1 MNMNKYSKNFILV
14 GDLNHHCL
22 LCKESFLAVDDLEKH
37 LRWEKHRKNIK
48 DLSPMPKFKRDR
60 IFKIDD
66 KYFCEHCNQI
76 FSTISEIP
84 KHIQDEYHQKRKAE
98 PEMELR
104 PSLCK
109 RESGITFIGK
119 DNNMIKIPNKEWY
132 GIIDSR
138 CIFCDVDVDHFMKH
152 ISWSDHMI
160 TMIQSKIVLNEE
172 GIFYREFKD
181 KYGYCFLCKTT
192 FQIQSKKDHWKDE
205 LHIEKTKAH
214 NESNAKTYQEKKL
227 DVAIKLI
234 NTQKDYFDIDLENRV
249 ATCKICT
256 AYVNINF
263 KYMIEH
269 KKIHNIT
276 DKDKIKQ
283 TPVDMEKVFKSL
295 RIKRSKK
302 EIYDHG
308 KIRAELAKFGRE
320 NFIKLV
326 FPGDKGY
333 CLLCGTYMSA
343 HMKKFTE
350 HMNGYIHMAQL
361 DLKNGKAHVKPAY
374 KTTNMKNFIETISFS
389 KDLHALWI
397 NKQFAVDVTSLALV
411 SKISDPQCEK
421 FQCYACDNTYKQKEF
436 EEHCLSEM
444 HRKIF
449 LNSEVITTIEDEFI
463 REVCPNLYHCAVC
476 NLMFAFWDTLDKHIR
491 SSKHKTVK
499 TVMQDEFSVCTELE
513 ILSLDQEKLLAKL
526 VSLGSKRVISITIK
540 QPTQEQ

>member
-1 MNMNKYSKNFILV
+1 
-14 GDLNHHCL
+14 
-22 LCKESFLAVDDLEKH
+22 
-37 LRWEKHRKNIK
+37 
-48 DLSPMPKFKRDR
+48 
-60 IFKIDD
+60 
-66 KYFCEHCNQI
+66 
-76 FSTISEIP
+76 
-84 KHIQDEYHQKRKAE
+84 
-98 PEMELR
+98 
-104 PSLCK
+104 
-109 RESGITFIGK
+109 
-119 DNNMIKIPNKEWY
+119 
-132 GIIDSR
+132 
-138 CIFCDVDVDHFMKH
+138 
-152 ISWSDHMI
+152 
-160 TMIQSKIVLNEE
+160 
-172 GIFYREFKD
+172 
-181 KYGYCFLCKTT
+181 
-192 FQIQSKKDHWKDE
+192 
-205 LHIEKTKAH
+205 
-214 NESNAKTYQEKKL
+214 
-227 DVAIKLI
+227 
-234 NTQKDYFDIDLENRV
+234 
-249 ATCKICT
+249 
-256 AYVNINF
+256 
-263 KYMIEH
+263 MIEH

-295 RIKRSKK
+295 RIMRSKK

-444 HRKIF
+444 HRNIF

-463 REVCPNLYHCAVC
+463 REVRPNLYHCAVC